1 MHMHFIFTPI
11 VSPKVPS
18 LVAQSIK
25 HTFFFKKPFD
35 YGNFKEVQ
43 KSRHNNIM
51 SSMYPSPLST
61 MTDTWPILFHLC
73 PIFISHPKL
82 SFFKANLQTQ
92 YLFIPGRQAF

>member
-1 MHMHFIFTPI
+1 MYFIFTAI
-11 VSPKVPS
+11 VIPEVPS

-25 HTFFFKKPFD
+25 HTFKKKPFD
-35 YGNFKEVQ
+35 YGNFKKVQ
-43 KSRHNNIM
+43 KSRHNSII

-61 MTDTWPILFHLC
+61 MIDTWPVLFHLC
-73 PIFISHPKL
+73 PIFISHPKQ